1 MSDRDWP
8 TPEQGPVRWNGCK
21 HVRSLDRK
29 IPSGYAA
36 QRKAKRNAQRAA
48 RKVKP

>member
-1 MSDRDWP
+1 MSDHDLP

-29 IPSGYAA
+29 NPNGHAA
-36 QRKAKRNAQRAA
+36 QRKAKRKAQRAA